1 VPVYNQPAG
10 CIGIS
15 RSFLSKFSHHSG
27 RMGNLKAGMEL
38 LEVLKRKK
46 SMVAVLLSLKKIKIV
61 YSKFL
66 TGR

>member
-1 VPVYNQPAG
+1 
-10 CIGIS
+10 
-15 RSFLSKFSHHSG
+15 
-27 RMGNLKAGMEL
+27 MGNLKAGMEL